1 MRGELFDHLP
11 SSIAV
16 IDSTLTVVDHNLAF
30 EDVFGE
36 SRGATCYAATKRQN
50 EPCAGCPAL
59 DTFADGQQRVIEER
73 GIDRHGRDMHFIA
86 RVVPIPC
93 DDGDIEFVATITT
106 DLTATKRLQQ
116 EYQTLFER
124 VPCFVAVI
132 NREHRVVKANEA
144 FRRMFGEPTGE
155 PCFQLYKRRHDAC
168 PDCPV
173 DRTFEDGES
182 HSSQQIG
189 ISHDGRS
196 TPYLVFTAPLLKD
209 NGKVTHVIEM
219 ALDMTEYQDL
229 KEQLS
234 SANVMRLALVE
245 NSLDAIMIFD
255 EKGRFLLVNKA
266 AEELLGHARAEL
278 VGRRV
283 WKGLLPAEVERLL
296 KGKRKKLLLLETEIT
311 TASEEKV
318 PIRLAGVALRPG
330 GSFTGSAVIAQD
342 LREIKRL
349 EREKLDAE
357 RLAAVGE
364 TVAGIAHG
372 IKNILTG
379 LQGGMYVASL
389 GMQHGD
395 VERIK
400 EGWEMLTRN
409 MNRISEL
416 TRNLLAFSRGEPFE
430 CTLVD
435 PAEVVRDVV
444 ALYQDSAARHGIE
457 LVAEIQAGIEPAS
470 MDSAGM
476 HGCLTNLISNA
487 VDACLTSAKKE
498 CKIVAKLFEEDDTIF
513 IEVTDTGCGMDYEVK
528 QKAFTS
534 FFTTKAKGGTGLGL
548 LLTRKLV
555 QQHGGSIQFTSEP
568 DAGTTF
574 RLSFP
579 RSRLPQPISQED
591 SHE

>member
-1 MRGELFDHLP
+1 
-11 SSIAV
+11 
-16 IDSTLTVVDHNLAF
+16 
-30 EDVFGE
+30 
-36 SRGATCYAATKRQN
+36 
-50 EPCAGCPAL
+50 
-59 DTFADGQQRVIEER
+59 
-73 GIDRHGRDMHFIA
+73 
-86 RVVPIPC
+86 
-93 DDGDIEFVATITT
+93 
-106 DLTATKRLQQ
+106 
-116 EYQTLFER
+116 
-124 VPCFVAVI
+124 
-132 NREHRVVKANEA
+132 
-144 FRRMFGEPTGE
+144 
-155 PCFQLYKRRHDAC
+155 
-168 PDCPV
+168 
-173 DRTFEDGES
+173 
-182 HSSQQIG
+182 
-189 ISHDGRS
+189 
-196 TPYLVFTAPLLKD
+196 
-209 NGKVTHVIEM
+209 
-219 ALDMTEYQDL
+219 
-229 KEQLS
+229 
-234 SANVMRLALVE
+234 MRLALVE

-487 VDACLTSAKKE
+487 VDAYLHRGYGHGLRHGLRGQAE
-498 CKIVAKLFEEDDTIF
+498 GFHQLFHDQGQRRD
-513 IEVTDTGCGMDYEVK
+513 
-528 QKAFTS
+528 
-534 FFTTKAKGGTGLGL
+534 
-548 LLTRKLV
+548 
-555 QQHGGSIQFTSEP
+555 
-568 DAGTTF
+568 
-574 RLSFP
+574 
-579 RSRLPQPISQED
+579 RSRPPADPEARAAARWFHPVHLGARRRHDLSAELSKEPAAATYFTGG
-591 SHE
+591 